1 VKTVVVTGAAK
12 GIGLGIT
19 RQLVEQG
26 DRVVA
31 VDLDAEALDDLRA
44 VVGDQ
49 VVALVGDIANMKTHE
64 AARDAAVAAGG
75 LHGWVN
81 NAGID
86 WVGAAH
92 EVTAEHV
99 QRGLEILQIGPM
111 LGGAVAVRHMRR
123 HGGGSI
129 VNISS
134 IQGVASFPRYYVYG
148 AAKAALLMAT
158 RSIAIDYAHEGIRCN
173 VILPGCIET
182 PMTYSTLPKNLQ
194 REDALEIEGRLAP
207 MGRVGQPHEIATM
220 VAFLLSDDASYVNG
234 AQIAIDGG
242 ATARCFAY
250 PTLDL

>member
-1 VKTVVVTGAAK
+1 MIVVVTGAAK

-19 RQLVEQG
+19 RRLVERG

-31 VDLDAEALDDLRA
+31 VDLDAEALNDLRA
-44 VVGDQ
+44 DAGDQ
-49 VVALVGDIANMKTHE
+49 VVALVGDISNMETHE
-64 AARDAAVAAGG
+64 AARDAAIAAGG

-99 QRGLEILQIGPM
+99 QRGLEVLQIGPM
-111 LGGAVAVRHMRR
+111 LGAAVAVRYMRR

-134 IQGVASFPRYYVYG
+134 IQGVVSFPRYYVYG
-148 AAKAALLMAT
+148 AAKAALVMAT
-158 RSIAIDYAHEGIRCN
+158 RSIAVDYAHEGIRCN
-173 VILPGCIET
+173 VILPGCIES
-182 PMTYSTLPKNLQ
+182 PMTYATLPKNLS

-207 MGRVGQPHEIATM
+207 MSRVGQPHEIASM
-220 VAFLLSDDASYVNG
+220 VAFLLSDDASYMSG
-234 AQIAIDGG
+234 SQITIDGG
-242 ATARCFAY
+242 ATSRCFAY
-250 PTLDL
+250 PTPDL